1 MDMSDSYLLTNSRD
15 NSVRLWDVRMVS
27 LVGPSSGGKSACA
40 DVGFRSVKLR
50 PLRRFKAHS
59 NTSQNFIRASFAHS
73 SLLVS
78 GSEDGVLYM
87 WDRESSEVLQTLEG
101 HDGIVS

>member
-1 MDMSDSYLLTNSRD
+1 MGCGRIAD
-15 NSVRLWDVRMVS
+15 NIEFLQ
-27 LVGPSSGGKSACA
+27 
-40 DVGFRSVKLR
+40 LR

-59 NTSQNFIRASFAHS
+59 NTSHNFIRATFAHS

-87 WDRESSEVLQTLEG
+87 WDREDSEVLQTLEG
-101 HDGIVS
+101 HEGIVSTFHDET